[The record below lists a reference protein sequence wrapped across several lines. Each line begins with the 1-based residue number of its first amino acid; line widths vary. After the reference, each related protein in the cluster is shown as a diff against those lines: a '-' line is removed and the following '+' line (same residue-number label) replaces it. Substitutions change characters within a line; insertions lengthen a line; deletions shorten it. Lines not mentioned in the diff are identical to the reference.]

1 MNLQTIRERILAT
14 PLVSSL
20 PEDMR
25 QRYVMMLLW
34 VSQTESVSRE
44 SVLFK
49 QGDKDAGTGCLVL
62 EGMVR
67 IIADGREIKTIEAPD
82 ILGEVQLFTPQG
94 TRTATVEVIVGGEV
108 LMFEWN
114 ALGNMMRE
122 FYTAEEF
129 GAMKKMI
136 AQSAW
141 TREENL
147 AEKLRARD

>member
-1 MNLQTIRERILAT
+1 MDLQSIRERILAT

-20 PEDMR
+20 PEEMR

-34 VSQTESVSRE
+34 ISQTESVSRE
-44 SVLFK
+44 TILFK
-49 QGDKDAGTGCLVL
+49 QGEKDAGTGCLIL

-67 IIADGREIKTIEAPD
+67 IIADEREVKTIEAPD

-94 TRTATVEVIVGGEV
+94 TRTATVEVVVGGEV
-108 LMFEWN
+108 LKFEWD
-114 ALGNMMRE
+114 ALGNIMRE
-122 FYTAEEF
+122 FYTDEEF
-129 GAMKKMI
+129 AAMKKMI

-147 AEKLRARD
+147 AEKLRTRG